1 MHETHLI
8 AQCIRYPI
16 TVIVGILFILY
27 FGFLA
32 LFSIPIQLT
41 PDITRPVISVET
53 SWPGASPMEVERE
66 IVERQEEF
74 LKSLEGLLNM
84 SSSARP
90 GRAEIKLEFAP
101 GIDIDSAL
109 LKVNNQLG
117 RVKKYPSE
125 ADKPVLRSSGEREN
139 AIAWFV
145 LVPEKKADSLYV
157 PHLREFVEDE
167 IESRFERVKG
177 VAAANV
183 FGGQKREVR
192 VEFRPELMASRGITI
207 LQVIQRLREE
217 GKDLSGGKIDE
228 GKRRHII
235 RTLGAY
241 KSTRDIENLILRENP
256 RERTYLR
263 DIARVYITHKDAG
276 SQVRQKG
283 SPSIALNVQRKIGSN
298 LLDTM
303 DQLKKVVKDLNSGL
317 LKRRNLKLVQAYDS
331 STYVENSL
339 SLVRQNMVLGGLL
352 AIAVLF
358 FFLRSTRPTL
368 IVSCAIPISA
378 VGTFL
383 GMFLL
388 GRNIN
393 LVSLAGIS
401 FAVGMLVDNA
411 IVVQENIFTRLQQK
425 DTPIQAAI
433 NGTREVWGAI
443 LASTLTT
450 VVVFIPI
457 LFMEAEIAQ
466 LFRDIALAIS
476 CAVTL
481 SLIVSVLVIP
491 TFSAYL
497 MNDLESSSHPKGLG
511 TWAELLVKKIGEICK
526 SPTLRLAT
534 ILILTTGS
542 LLGSWFLS
550 PPADYL
556 PQGSRNLVF
565 SVLIPPPG
573 YSLAELVRIGEDL
586 EKDLKPLW
594 TGPKAQIETFF
605 FVAAGTRVFMGF
617 RAATSELVEPLMK
630 KVQSRLSRVPG
641 MIAVVI
647 RAGLFGKG
655 LSSGRSIDLKIQGPE
670 LEKLV
675 EIARQSFRSV
685 RKNLKGVQARP
696 QPGLAL
702 GQPEMHIR
710 PKSQSLAEAGWST
723 KDLGTMVEALIDGV
737 RVADFRLEDGKIID
751 LILRADQ
758 SAYPHTQNLGKTPLY
773 IPQKGVTVLE
783 SIATL
788 EHSMGPT
795 EIHHYERERA
805 ITISMN
811 IPRTIP
817 MEAAMDTVRSKIIGP
832 LEDSGTLS
840 PPYGWKMAGTAD
852 KLTSTRLELQ
862 GLFLT
867 ALLVIYLLM
876 AALFQSFLYPLIIL
890 FSVPLAGFGGFL
902 ALRLVNL
909 WVAPQSLDVL
919 TMLGFVILLGIV
931 VNNAILIVDRTLR
944 NVRSGN
950 TTIQESVSEAVSN
963 RLRPIFMSTLT
974 SVFGMAPLVVMTGP
988 GSEIYRGIG
997 SVVVGGLLV
1006 STLFTLVLI
1015 PAILA
1020 LTLDMRLRFFGP
1032 DEVKTTHG

>member
-1 MHETHLI
+1 MNENHLVG
-8 AQCIRYPI
+8 QCIRYPI

-27 FGFLA
+27 FGFLS

-41 PDITRPVISVET
+41 PDITRPVITVET
-53 SWPGASPMEVERE
+53 AWPGASPMEIERE
-66 IVERQEEF
+66 IIERQEEV

-84 SSSARP
+84 GSSARP
-90 GRAEIKLEFAP
+90 NRAEIKLEFSP
-101 GIDIDSAL
+101 GTDIDSAL

-145 LVPEKKADSLYV
+145 LVPEDNESSLYV

-167 IESRFERVKG
+167 IESLFERVKG

-192 VEFRPELMASRGITI
+192 VEFRPELLAARGLTI
-207 LQVIQRLREE
+207 PQVLQRLREE
-217 GKDLSGGKIDE
+217 GKDFSGGRIDE
-228 GKRRHII
+228 GKRRHIV

-241 KSTRDIENLILRENP
+241 KSTLEIENLILRESP

-263 DIARVYITHKDAG
+263 DVATVRITHKDAN
-276 SQVRQKG
+276 SLVRQKG
-283 SPSIALNVQRKIGSN
+283 APSIALNVQRKIGSN

-303 DQLKKVVKDLNSGL
+303 EELKKVVENLNSGI
-317 LKRRNLKLVQAYDS
+317 LKQRKLKLIQAYDS
-331 STYVENSL
+331 SSYVKSSL
-339 SLVRQNMVLGGLL
+339 SLVRQNMILGGFL

-358 FFLRSTRPTL
+358 FFLRSTIPTL

-383 GMFLL
+383 GLFLM

-411 IVVQENIFTRLQQK
+411 IVVQENIFTRLQLK
-425 DTPIQAAI
+425 DNPIQAAI

-476 CAVTL
+476 CAVSL

-497 MNDLESSSHPKGLG
+497 MNDLESSKHHKDEGWGHTL
-511 TWAELLVKKIGEICK
+511 AQKIGTVCK
-526 SPTLRLAT
+526 SPALRIYT
-534 ILILTTGS
+534 ILGLTLGS
-542 LLGSWFLS
+542 LVGSWLLS

-556 PQGSRNLVF
+556 PQGSRNLIF

-573 YSLAELVRIGEDL
+573 YNLDELVRIGENL

-594 TGPKAQIETFF
+594 TGPDAKIETFF

-617 RAATSELVEPLMK
+617 RAANSDLVEPLMK
-630 KVQSRLSRVPG
+630 NVQAKLSRIPG
-641 MIAVVI
+641 MIAVVV
-647 RAGLFGKG
+647 RAGLFGRG
-655 LSSGRSIDLKIQGPE
+655 LSSGRSIDLKLTGPE
-670 LEKLV
+670 LEPLV
-675 EIARQSFRSV
+675 AMAREAFGSV

-696 QPGLAL
+696 KPSLAL
-702 GQPEMHIR
+702 GQPELHVVA
-710 PKSQSLAEAGWST
+710 KKQSLAEAGWSH
-723 KDLGTMVEALIDGV
+723 KNLGTIVEALVDGV
-737 RVADFRLEDGKIID
+737 RVADYRLSDGKIID
-751 LILRADQ
+751 LVFRADQ
-758 SAYPHTQNLGKTPLY
+758 SAYSHTQDLGKTPLY
-773 IPQKGVTVLE
+773 IPKKGVAVLE
-783 SIATL
+783 SLATL
-788 EHSMGPT
+788 KHSMGPT
-795 EIHHYERERA
+795 EIHHHERERA

-817 MEAAMDTVRSKIIGP
+817 MESAMETVKTKIIKP
-832 LEDSGTLS
+832 LEQSGKLV
-840 PPYGWKMAGTAD
+840 PPYGWKIAGTAD
-852 KLTSTRLELQ
+852 KLTSTRQELQ

-890 FSVPLAGFGGFL
+890 FTVPLAGLGGFL

-931 VNNAILIVDRTLR
+931 VNNAILLVDRTLR
-944 NVRSGN
+944 NIREGHKSPL
-950 TTIQESVSEAVSN
+950 ESITEAVSN
-963 RLRPIFMSTLT
+963 RIRPIFMSTLT

-1020 LTLDMRLRFFGP
+1020 VTLDIQARLFTQK
-1032 DEVKTTHG
+1032 EI